1 MAAALKNA
9 EDTATAGHG
18 RLHTRV
24 DLEVEVNLRNENTF
38 FTGFSE
44 NVSEG
49 GLFVATEAPYDIGEK
64 IELSLSVMGE
74 ESAVLVGVVRWVRP
88 GGTSG
93 GLPAGMGI
101 QFVNLDDPVLKGLQ
115 SFVDSGAKDTLF
127 FDLD

>member
-1 MAAALKNA
+1 MAAAVKNGETA
-9 EDTATAGHG
+9 EEVPEG
-18 RLHTRV
+18 RVFERV
-24 DLEVEVNLRNENTF
+24 DINVEVNLRNENTF

-49 GLFVATEAPYDIGEK
+49 GLFVATEAPYDIGEH
-64 IELSLSVMGE
+64 IELSLSLMGA
-74 ESAVLVGVVRWVRP
+74 ESTPLVGVVRWVRP

-101 QFVNLDDPVLKGLQ
+101 QFVDMDETVKRALQ

>member
-1 MAAALKNA
+1 MAAAGTDSEDNA
-9 EDTATAGHG
+9 PATPG
-18 RLHTRV
+18 RVHARV
-24 DLEVEVNLRNENTF
+24 DIDVEVNLRNQNTF

-49 GLFVATEAPYDIGEK
+49 GLFVATEAPYDVGER
-64 IELSLSVMGE
+64 IELSLSLMGA
-74 ESAVLVGVVRWVRP
+74 ESSILVGIVRWVRP

-101 QFVNLDDPVLKGLQ
+101 QFVDMDERVQKGLQ
-115 SFVDSGAKDTLF
+115 TFVDSGAKDTLF